1 MNRTGIMF
9 TVILAGIIFYT
20 VQAVLAQTTQKIY
33 LSGYGNDDA
42 IPWEFYCT
50 GGRNSGAWTTIP
62 VPSHWEFHGF
72 GTYHYGHAYDKDE
85 FNKEQGIYRKIFTVP
100 ASWAGKRIRIVFEG
114 SMTDT
119 EVSINGKSA
128 GPKHQGSFY
137 RFKYDITELIRIG
150 TTNLLEVTVSK
161 KSSNNSVNLAERKAD
176 YWIFGGIYRPVY
188 LEVMPSQFIDWTA
201 IDAHAEGMFSI
212 DVYLK
217 YISSADNVTAQIF
230 DVDGSELGGQ
240 FSTKISINKEKV
252 TLRTKA
258 TGHKKWSAETPNLYK
273 VELTLGKG
281 KTAIHTVTE
290 RFGFRT
296 IELHPGEGIFL
307 NGSKICLKGVN
318 RHSSWP
324 NSGRCLSR
332 EISYNDVRLIKQM
345 NMNAV
350 RMSHYPPDVH
360 FLEACDELGLYVLDE
375 LAGWQRPA
383 YDTEVGEKL
392 VKEMVVRDVN
402 HPSILFW
409 DNGNEGGWNFELDDD
424 FALYDPQK
432 RTVIHPSSRNN
443 PPNPFNNIDTD
454 HYESYAGV
462 KRKLSSGTVFM
473 PTEHLHGLYDGGHGA
488 GLNDFWKL
496 MRNSPLGAGAFL
508 WVFADEGVVRTDK
521 NGWIDVDG
529 NHAPDGI
536 LGPYREREGSFYTI
550 KEIWSPVQI
559 DMETLPADFDGT
571 VTVENHYDFRN
582 LHDCSF
588 EWQFVDFHE
597 PRSSST
603 GHEVKAG
610 GRVPAPFAQPGSK
623 ATIKIDLP
631 ENWKSR
637 DAFYLSAIDYTG
649 EKLWTWTWSLKKPID
664 YLKTIIKE
672 KRGKV
677 IATEKDDFLI
687 LSADKLEA
695 KFEKTTGKLARVR
708 IGNRELSFGNGPNL
722 VKSSNSTSSK
732 SSTIVT
738 HKSEDSNYVLEVKN
752 AGGFEY
758 LQWKMHASGLL
769 ELNYRYQ
776 LSGELD
782 FFGITFDCPENQ
794 MLGMKWLGKGPYRV
808 WKNRMMGTML
818 DVWQRYYNDTM
829 PGELWQYP
837 EFKGYYAN
845 MHWVVFQTRNGPITV
860 ATDTENLFFR
870 VYTPRNG
877 EDPRYTAVS
886 FPRGDISFLHAI
898 PPIGTKFKSAKEY
911 GPESQKNKADGIY
924 EGNLYFRFGD

>member
-1 MNRTGIMF
+1 MKRTRIMF
-9 TVILAGIIFYT
+9 TVILASFVVCAVQTIF
-20 VQAVLAQTTQKIY
+20 AQTTQKIY
-33 LSGYGNDDA
+33 LSGQGKDDA
-42 IPWEFYCT
+42 LPWEFYCT
-50 GGRNSGAWTTIP
+50 DGRNSGTWTTIQ
-62 VPSHWEFHGF
+62 VPSHWEFYGF

-85 FNKEQGIYRKIFTVP
+85 FNDEQGIYRKTFTVP

-119 EVSINGKSA
+119 EVSINGESA

-137 RFKYDITELIRIG
+137 RFKYDITQLIKVG
-150 TTNLLEVTVSK
+150 TTNLLEITVRK
-161 KSSNNSVNLAERKAD
+161 KSSNNSVNLAERRAD

-188 LEVMPSQFIDWTA
+188 LEVMPPQFIDWTA
-201 IDAHAEGMFSI
+201 I
-212 DVYLK
+212 
-217 YISSADNVTAQIF
+217 
-230 DVDGSELGGQ
+230 
-240 FSTKISINKEKV
+240 
-252 TLRTKA
+252 
-258 TGHKKWSAETPNLYK
+258 
-273 VELTLGKG
+273 
-281 KTAIHTVTE
+281 
-290 RFGFRT
+290 
-296 IELHPGEGIFL
+296 
-307 NGSKICLKGVN
+307 
-318 RHSSWP
+318 
-324 NSGRCLSR
+324 
-332 EISYNDVRLIKQM
+332 
-345 NMNAV
+345 NA
-350 RMSHYPPDVH
+350 HYPPDVH
-360 FLEACDELGLYVLDE
+360 FLGACDELGLYVLDE

-409 DNGNEGGWNFELDDD
+409 DNGNEGGWNFELDEN

-432 RTVIHPSSRNN
+432 RTVIHPSARNN

-488 GLNDFWKL
+488 GMNDFWKL
-496 MRNSPLGAGAFL
+496 MKNSPIGAGAFL

-521 NGWIDVDG
+521 NGWIDVDS

-536 LGPYREREGSFYTI
+536 LGPYREKEGSFYTI
-550 KEIWSPVQI
+550 QEIWSPVQV

-588 EWQFVDFHE
+588 EWQFVDFCKS
-597 PRSSST
+597 RSSLT
-603 GHEVKAG
+603 GREVKAG
-610 GRVPAPFAQPGSK
+610 GRVPGPSAQPGSK
-623 ATIKIDLP
+623 ATIKIKLP

-649 EKLWTWTWSLKKPID
+649 EKLWTWTWSLKKPKD
-664 YLKTIIKE
+664 YIKTIIRE

-677 IATEKDDFLI
+677 IATEKDEFLI

-695 KFEKTTGKLARVR
+695 KFEKTTGKLARIK
-708 IGNRELSFGNGPNL
+708 IGNREIPFGNGPIL
-722 VKSSNSTSSK
+722 VKSSNSASSK
-732 SSTIVT
+732 GSPIVT
-738 HKSEDSNYVLEVKN
+738 HKSEDNDYILEVKN
-752 AGGFEY
+752 TGGFEV
-758 LQWKMHASGLL
+758 LRWEMRASGLL
-769 ELNYRYQ
+769 ELNYRYR
-776 LSGELD
+776 LSGAFD
-782 FFGITFDCPENQ
+782 FFGITFDCPESQ
-794 MLGMKWLGKGPYRV
+794 MLGMKWLGQGPYRV
-808 WKNRMMGTML
+808 WKNRMKGTML
-818 DVWQRYYNDTM
+818 DVWQCYYNDTT
-829 PGELWQYP
+829 PGESWQYP

-877 EDPRYTAVS
+877 EDPRYTAVP

-898 PPIGTKFKSAKEY
+898 PPIGTKFKRAEEY